1 MFDFLF
7 NNDKKIE
14 KERDKLISDLE
25 NGDIEY
31 LLKQM
36 DSKEIFSPLLLRKRK
51 KVTSLTDD
59 ISWYAYRRAETLNS
73 DSFKEQLISKV
84 TNDLDSSIKQHA
96 YFCLAHLCKN
106 LNDKELFIFLMNQL
120 ELEKNNDC
128 KTVILI
134 GIRDM
139 DKTDLNV
146 DPIKKIAKSR
156 SSININA
163 ILALNLSNDSEI
175 EDLLLELFDDT
186 KDSHKKSM
194 ICSTLMTVGTQ
205 KSIPHLLAAYKRTR
219 DYGLRSDIELAMKK
233 ID

>member
-84 TNDLDSSIKQHA
+84 TNDLDFAIFFMGSTFKSVLSIS
-96 YFCLAHLCKN
+96 
-106 LNDKELFIFLMNQL
+106 
-120 ELEKNNDC
+120 
-128 KTVILI
+128 LI
-134 GIRDM
+134 
-139 DKTDLNV
+139 
-146 DPIKKIAKSR
+146 PIKITVLQS
-156 SSININA
+156 
-163 ILALNLSNDSEI
+163 LFFSNSN
-175 EDLLLELFDDT
+175 
-186 KDSHKKSM
+186 
-194 ICSTLMTVGTQ
+194 
-205 KSIPHLLAAYKRTR
+205 
-219 DYGLRSDIELAMKK
+219 
-233 ID
+233 